1 MARIKTEESKER
13 TEPMFTGRTN
23 RKPTRASVRKKR
35 KEKKKEKDTL
45 FREKPANCVKAV
57 RPPPAGL
64 VEALVFCLFARIAEV
79 GIGRLD
85 ERTDSPPPRRHAFA
99 LNCPPRRFF
108 FGGSS
113 KRRIERITEFGEAIP
128 RVGCQRR
135 LRSRSSG

>member
-1 MARIKTEESKER
+1 MLIRYGENQNREKSKER

-108 FGGSS
+108 LADPRKGVSS
-113 KRRIERITEFGEAIP
+113 ELPSLEKQYRA
-128 RVGCQRR
+128 
-135 LRSRSSG
+135 